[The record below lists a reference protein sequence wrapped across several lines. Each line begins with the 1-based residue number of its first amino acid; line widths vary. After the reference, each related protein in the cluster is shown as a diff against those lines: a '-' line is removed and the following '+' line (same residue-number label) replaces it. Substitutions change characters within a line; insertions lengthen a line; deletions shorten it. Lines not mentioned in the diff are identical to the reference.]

1 MRLLEVCAQAF
12 QRRMA
17 RILKNGKDQSPQK
30 LRTKR
35 KYRGVW
41 RRYVWHSEQ
50 NKKLPKKRLE
60 CIYGSDSHKK
70 EKRASALFITKWRV
84 VHLPRPPA
92 QRDEPFHL
100 TNYLST
106 NLPNQWMKRKHT
118 SCHASHSFWL
128 QSYSLQSNSPTYRS
142 TKSAHLANFATDRKH
157 LTTGKH
163 KTTYFFR
170 RKSDKG
176 HIDIPFS

>member
-1 MRLLEVCAQAF
+1 
-12 QRRMA
+12 MA
-17 RILKNGKDQSPQK
+17 CVVKEGNTNHPGNWELNENTGGGDVGISK
-30 LRTKR
+30 L
-35 KYRGVW
+35 
-41 RRYVWHSEQ
+41 
-50 NKKLPKKRLE
+50 NKKQPQELLKH
-60 CIYGSDSHKK
+60 IYGSDSHKK

-84 VHLPRPPA
+84 VHLPRPPT

-118 SCHASHSFWL
+118 SCHATHSFWL